1 MKEIFV
7 LLADGSGTMSSSDTP
22 WGAAVTTEKEAKS
35 YVKKG
40 GIGHTHSYAKLKV
53 FEKYDDAREAIYGK
67 RIYLKGNK

>member
-7 LLADGSGTMSSSDTP
+7 LLADGSGTMSSSDKS
-22 WGAAVTTEKEAKS
+22 WGVAVTTEEEAKS

-40 GIGHTHSYAKLKV
+40 GIGYTHSYAKLKV

-67 RIYLKGNK
+67 RIYPKGKV